1 MGPRGVDV
9 VGGGWGGSFIF
20 SIVHADR
27 AANSNRNQQPG
38 GTGPRGCG
46 GRRQQGQ
53 GSAGGGSCA
62 RPQQHG
68 PGGGGCAGSCLICW
82 EEGTK
87 LKIAPE
93 GGLWRGATSTLP
105 TPQPALGMG
114 QQSGACC
121 WGRAPGVHQPCAR
134 APSPHPHSP
143 HPHSPHPPFPSPPP
157 SQPWAG
163 PGGIETEIWAGP
175 YNETPVCRVPIPA
188 PLLAWPHLCRLS
200 QQQEPAPRRG
210 PSPTGSSPPALVVP
224 GGVLPLL
231 LTPRRC
237 RRAQEV
243 LPALPGPCCFPLI
256 IPH

>member
-1 MGPRGVDV
+1 MCTAAAAWPR
-9 VGGGWGGSFIF
+9 WGGLCRILP
-20 SIVHADR
+20 HLL
-27 AANSNRNQQPG
+27 
-38 GTGPRGCG
+38 G
-46 GRRQQGQ
+46 GRNE
-53 GSAGGGSCA
+53 AKNN
-62 RPQQHG
+62 
-68 PGGGGCAGSCLICW
+68 PGGGAVAWGHVHPPHPTASFGHGAAERGVLLGQS
-82 EEGTK
+82 
-87 LKIAPE
+87 P
-93 GGLWRGATSTLP
+93 RGA
-105 TPQPALGMG
+105 PAL
-114 QQSGACC
+114 CTC
-121 WGRAPGVHQPCAR
+121 PF
-134 APSPHPHSP
+134 PSPPFPS
-143 HPHSPHPPFPSPPP
+143 PPFPSPPP

-231 LTPRRC
+231 LTPRGC